1 MHPLGRSVEE
11 IVAEALKVID
21 PPSGKREEIR
31 RELSET
37 MHGLGEVERAGLLRQ
52 PSPGKCKERL
62 ETYLKNLLATK
73 RTFVRGDSDDEFL
86 KHLDAEIVHINNLH
100 DFFTTRISKGSKPRD
115 AMAHIA
121 AGMACGSLPGPR
133 RTLTTGGPW
142 HHLSM
147 LFYEAATGKPNCD
160 KVLNYMNEI
169 QKCDPNIRGG
179 P

>member
-37 MHGLGEVERAGLLRQ
+37 MHGLGKVERAGLLRQ
-52 PSPGKCKERL
+52 PSPGKRKERL

-73 RTFVRGDSDDEFL
+73 RTFVRGESDDEFL
-86 KHLDAEIVHINNLH
+86 KHLDAEIVHIKDLH
-100 DFFTTRISKGSKPRD
+100 DYLATQISKGSKPRD
-115 AMAHIA
+115 AMAQIA